1 VLPKEKK
8 YGNVTKNQQVMTT
21 IYIVHEIEVAV
32 YNDIHIEIIY
42 TTNDILYISGYIYL
56 LQVKSYIT

>member
-8 YGNVTKNQQVMTT
+8 YGNVTRNQQVMST

-42 TTNDILYISGYIYL
+42 TTMIFYIFQVIYTSCKL
-56 LQVKSYIT
+56 SHI